1 MVVLQMNPPPRG
13 RRHAAAALRRAAGVL
28 ARWAERLATLP
39 SAAPP
44 GELEF
49 HAEAGAPEGA
59 LYVDGV
65 LVARLPGVGR
75 L

>member
-1 MVVLQMNPPPRG
+1 MDVLQMSAPPRG
-13 RRHAAAALRRAAGVL
+13 RRHAAAALRVAARVL
-28 ARWAERLATLP
+28 ARWAERLAARP
-39 SAAPP
+39 AAAHV

-59 LYVDGV
+59 LYVDGM
-65 LVARLPGVGR
+65 LVARLPGVDR